1 MSKCPQCK
9 TILQTSEADSTIQSS
24 RNSRASR
31 SAQQPNTTV
40 PPPALTAPSK
50 RPAPASTLSPSAR
63 SSKQLPP
70 TSRAEPQGRD
80 MQQGSSLT
88 TPAAASKR
96 AHRSTEVPGSTLR
109 PSSTKSLDHPITGPV
124 ESPAADSSEKVTTS
138 SQTLSTRTSSPPLS
152 TADGRHT
159 HSGQLVDLNLLQY
172 KSRNRGGRPPG
183 ESPSYGDW
191 MRTADIL
198 LEEVPSGRDWREKL
212 TSMDSSII
220 DAVAMGIAPV
230 IEGDLSPTED
240 VERKELIRLVRKY
253 AERHS
258 EGRLNFQHY
267 ILVCLCKVLSS
278 QGVPKEKIVET
289 LQICVS
295 NTGRR
300 NIDRYLQGATWS
312 NKLMD
317 ELFHTDWSY
326 RAVDLI
332 AICKVTTEQ

>member
-9 TILQTSEADSTIQSS
+9 TTLQTSEADSTTQSS
-24 RNSRASR
+24 PNSRASR
-31 SAQQPNTTV
+31 SAQQPNTKV

-50 RPAPASTLSPSAR
+50 RPAPAFTLSSSAR
-63 SSKQLPP
+63 SSKKPPP
-70 TSRAEPQGRD
+70 TSRAEPQASD

-88 TPAAASKR
+88 TPAAASNR
-96 AHRSTEVPGSTLR
+96 SHRNTEVPILTLR
-109 PSSTKSLDHPITGPV
+109 PSSINSSNHPTTGSANSLT
-124 ESPAADSSEKVTTS
+124 ADSSEKVTTS
-138 SQTLSTRTSSPPLS
+138 SQTLSTRTSSAPLW
-152 TADGRHT
+152 TADVRHS
-159 HSGQLVDLNLLQY
+159 HSGQLVDLDLVQY

-183 ESPSYGDW
+183 ESPKYDW
-191 MRTADIL
+191 KRTAEIL
-198 LEEVPSGRDWREKL
+198 LEEVPFGQDWREKV

-220 DAVAMGIAPV
+220 AAVAMDIAPV
-230 IEGDLSPTED
+230 SEGYLSPTED

-278 QGVPKEKIVET
+278 QGVPKEIIVET

-295 NTGRR
+295 DTGRR
-300 NIDRYLQGATWS
+300 NIDRYLKAATWS

-317 ELFHTDWSY
+317 ELFHTDWGY

-332 AICKVTTEQ
+332 AICKVLREQ